1 MKHLFCT
8 YETSL
13 ELKELGFDDE
23 CFAYY
28 SFQKEFLFGKTNNS
42 WFFLHRPN
50 LKAVAAPLYQQAIQF
65 LFDRLEFDY
74 PQIEIVLNSDGSG
87 CWRQDKDCYQETR
100 LTNKVDTSFDTLE
113 EAVVKAIEVLK
124 TTE

>member
-8 YETSL
+8 YEISL
-13 ELKELGFDDE
+13 KLKELGFDE
-23 CFAYY
+23 KCLAFYGVL
-28 SFQKEFLFGKTNNS
+28 KELKVEVTNNS
-42 WFFLHRPN
+42 EPN
-50 LKAVAAPLYQQAIQF
+50 IERRSFIAAPLYQQAIQF

-74 PQIEIVLNSDGSG
+74 PQLEIVLNSDGSG

-113 EAVVKAIEVLK
+113 EAIVKAIEVLK